1 MLKVPDTLSDRLCN
15 FNEQTIILGVRPK
28 DLQILKRDQDFEG
41 LKLIGEVSFME
52 MLGDESI
59 VEVRLGRGSIKIS
72 NVNPKSE
79 NLTIGKEVRLGINQ
93 NKVYLFTNAGIRIMG
108 EN

>member
-1 MLKVPDTLSDRLCN
+1 
-15 FNEQTIILGVRPK
+15 
-28 DLQILKRDQDFEG
+28 
-41 LKLIGEVSFME
+41 ME

-59 VEVRLGRGSIKIS
+59 VEVRIGRESIKIS

-79 NLTIGKEVRLGINQ
+79 NLTIGKEVGVGINQ
-93 NKVYLFTNAGIRIMG
+93 NKVYMFTKTGNRIVC

>member
-1 MLKVPDTLSDRLCN
+1 
-15 FNEQTIILGVRPK
+15 
-28 DLQILKRDQDFEG
+28 
-41 LKLIGEVSFME
+41 LIGEVSFME

-59 VEVRLGRGSIKIS
+59 VEVRIGRESIKIS

-79 NLTIGKEVRLGINQ
+79 NLTIGKEVRVGINQ
-93 NKVYLFTNAGIRIMG
+93 NKVYMFTKTGNRIMC

>member
-1 MLKVPDTLSDRLCN
+1 MKP
-15 FNEQTIILGVRPK
+15 
-28 DLQILKRDQDFEG
+28 DQDFEG

-59 VEVRLGRGSIKIS
+59 VEVRIGRESIKIS

-79 NLTIGKEVRLGINQ
+79 NLSIGKEVRVGINQ
-93 NKVYLFTNAGIRIMG
+93 NKVYMFTKTGNRIMC

>member
-1 MLKVPDTLSDRLCN
+1 LKP
-15 FNEQTIILGVRPK
+15 
-28 DLQILKRDQDFEG
+28 DQDFEG

-59 VEVRLGRGSIKIS
+59 VEVRIGRESIKIS

-79 NLTIGKEVRLGINQ
+79 NLTIGKEVRVGINQ
-93 NKVYLFTNAGIRIMG
+93 NKVYTFTKTGNRIMC

>member
-1 MLKVPDTLSDRLCN
+1 
-15 FNEQTIILGVRPK
+15 
-28 DLQILKRDQDFEG
+28 

-59 VEVRLGRGSIKIS
+59 VEVRIGRESIKIS

-79 NLTIGKEVRLGINQ
+79 NLTIGKEVRVGINQ
-93 NKVYLFTNAGIRIMG
+93 NKVYMFTKTGNRIMC

>member
-1 MLKVPDTLSDRLCN
+1 
-15 FNEQTIILGVRPK
+15 
-28 DLQILKRDQDFEG
+28 
-41 LKLIGEVSFME
+41 LIGEVSFME

-59 VEVRLGRGSIKIS
+59 VEVRIGRESIKIS

-79 NLTIGKEVRLGINQ
+79 NLTIGKEVRVGINQ
-93 NKVYLFTNAGIRIMG
+93 NKAYMFTKTGNRIMC

>member
-1 MLKVPDTLSDRLCN
+1 
-15 FNEQTIILGVRPK
+15 
-28 DLQILKRDQDFEG
+28 
-41 LKLIGEVSFME
+41 LIGEVSFME

-59 VEVRLGRGSIKIS
+59 VEVRIGRESIKIS

-79 NLTIGKEVRLGINQ
+79 NLTIGKEVRVGINQ
-93 NKVYLFTNAGIRIMG
+93 NKVYTFTKTGNRIMC